1 MLIFYF
7 QPSPVISVHLELI
20 ICLCN
25 FGSRNRCS
33 SLVGGTFSEFF
44 SHFQEKSGN
53 VLAMQTSVDL
63 GLSSTCDCNVGC
75 CIFAISTT
83 IKLAEYSILLCP
95 SCFSVRAKLTSRSR
109 VITCLNS
116 RRNIANFGY
125 QKPANVAVSRW
136 N

>member
-25 FGSRNRCS
+25 FGSRNRYS
-33 SLVGGTFSEFF
+33 SLVGGTLAEFF

-63 GLSSTCDCNVGC
+63 GLSSSCDCNVGC

-83 IKLAEYSILLCP
+83 IKLAP

-125 QKPANVAVSRW
+125 QKPANVAVSRS

>member
-7 QPSPVISVHLELI
+7 HPSPVISVHLELI

-25 FGSRNRCS
+25 FGGRNRYS
-33 SLVGGTFSEFF
+33 SLVGGTLAEFF

-63 GLSSTCDCNVGC
+63 GLSSSCDCNVGC

-83 IKLAEYSILLCP
+83 IKLAQYSILLCP

-125 QKPANVAVSRW
+125 QKPANVAVSRL